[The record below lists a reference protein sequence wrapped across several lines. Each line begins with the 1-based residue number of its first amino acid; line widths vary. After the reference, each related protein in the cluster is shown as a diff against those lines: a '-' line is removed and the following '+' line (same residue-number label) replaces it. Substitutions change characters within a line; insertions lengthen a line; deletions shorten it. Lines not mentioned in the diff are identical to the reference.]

1 MTTVSDSKKEWTRFT
16 DEGAQFLKTAMNA
29 VRKRRKVFTP
39 DILYNLIAMSIE
51 KYIMGYLLYRKNLP
65 DNHTLGDL
73 MDALRRVDA
82 VEDELC
88 DRIIRMDRFQEICCI
103 TTYSREM
110 PEEKDIEEMLTL
122 GAMIRDFVEAQ
133 MEAPFS
139 AQASILLMSR

>member
-1 MTTVSDSKKEWTRFT
+1 MINISNQEKEWTRFT
-16 DEGAQFLKTAMNA
+16 DEGAQFLKTARNA

-73 MDALRRVDA
+73 MDALRRVDP
-82 VEDELC
+82 VEDDLC

-110 PEEKDIEEMLTL
+110 PQVKDIEEMLTL
-122 GAMIRDFVEAQ
+122 GERIRDFVEVRMQ
-133 MEAPFS
+133 APLGKR
-139 AQASILLMSR
+139 A

>member
-1 MTTVSDSKKEWTRFT
+1 MMTVSHQEKEWTRFT
-16 DEGAQFLKTAMNA
+16 GEGAQFLKTAKNA

-51 KYIMGYLLYRKNLP
+51 KYIMGYLFYRKNLP

-73 MDALRRVDA
+73 MDALRRVDE

-88 DRIIRMDRFQEICCI
+88 DRIVRMDRFQEICCI

-110 PEEKDIEEMLTL
+110 PQEKDIEEMLTL
-122 GAMIRDFVEAQ
+122 GERIRDFVEAR
-133 MEAPFS
+133 MPAPLS
-139 AQASILLMSR
+139 AQA